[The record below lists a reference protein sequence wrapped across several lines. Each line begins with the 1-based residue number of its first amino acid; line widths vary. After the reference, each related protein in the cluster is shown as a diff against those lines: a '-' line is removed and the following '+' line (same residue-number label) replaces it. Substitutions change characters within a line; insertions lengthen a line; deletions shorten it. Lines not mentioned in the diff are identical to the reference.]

1 VAALTVQDGRNGL
14 GTVTFASAAETGDTV
29 TPGGVDAGGWQL
41 PVVLIVVNGS
51 GADSEVTVTGLA
63 DPVDV
68 VAGETGIIPLRSG
81 AVHGRTIAVAYEN
94 HETITVAAV
103 RLW

>member
-1 VAALTVQDGRNGL
+1 VAALTVQDGRLGL
-14 GTVTFASAAETGDTV
+14 GTVTFASAAEAGDTV

-51 GADSEVTVTGLA
+51 VSDSEVTVTGLA

-68 VAGETGIIPLRSG
+68 AASETGIIPLRG
-81 AVHGRTIAVAYEN
+81 GGVHGRTIEIEYEN